1 MKRAR
6 ARRVRRALLLSGLA
20 LAALDARC
28 YAQAVPAYQDRY
40 IANGTLS
47 PDISGGDFS
56 GGDGTG
62 LARSIRIDGVASIID
77 QQGPNAPP
85 ATHENGFILNAQWD
99 TMSYGAFSA
108 DGALRL
114 GEGASP
120 PGVDNYGT
128 ASFALHERGLPFD
141 GGWQAD
147 NALGDINAPIIA
159 LAHLQPRFFLTQ
171 SPMEGV
177 DSEWHGPF
185 GLQLVAGVGE
195 PGIFDGIKVPTF
207 TTLGGSTA
215 TVGAQWSPSTH
226 WTLGGE
232 FTDANDTNLYY
243 QPISGTNASA
253 SNERISS
260 STGYLAAA
268 YQDGPSRAQLNLID
282 GTLNGGGNSF
292 GSWVDASHTFGALT
306 QGVGAFRIDPNFAWG
321 NQLITSDVQ
330 GGYYRL
336 DYLSRR
342 WSSEFDVEEV
352 ASVSGNAST
361 ITFLSSN
368 ARYQLTRDA
377 GVGAVLNV
385 RRDDDGNAWSAE
397 GYFDQLNDYGTGR
410 AQLDYATDTQ
420 TQDGGFTLQQSWKM
434 PVGERL
440 ATSVGADK
448 IRSRGA
454 ATLLQDS
461 TVVRAA
467 LYGGGDLTARL
478 ALDATIQWAQAVQ
491 GEAATSRSADISLSY
506 RISRA
511 WSVLADYYESRVGS
525 WTPLQ
530 VTSPLNPPQPT
541 VIPTMGT
548 RGVFLTVRY
557 QAARGLHFAP
567 LGGAPGSA
575 SGRLTGVVYLDANE
589 NGRYDAG
596 EAGAPNVT
604 VILDGRFSVRTDASG
619 RFDFP
624 AVAAGHHILTVQSD
638 NLPLPWAL
646 VNQGRTEVDVITRDR
661 VDVNIAAVRM
671 K

>member
-1 MKRAR
+1 MKPAR
-6 ARRVRRALLLSGLA
+6 AHPVRRALLLCSLG
-20 LAALDARC
+20 LAALDAHC
-28 YAQAVPAYQDRY
+28 DAQTAPAYQDRY
-40 IANGTLS
+40 IAGGSLS

-56 GGDGTG
+56 GGDGAG
-62 LARSIRIDGVASIID
+62 LARSLRIEGVASVID

-108 DGALRL
+108 DGALRV
-114 GEGASP
+114 GEGANP

-177 DSEWHGPF
+177 DTEWHGPF
-185 GLQLVAGVGE
+185 GLQLLAGVGE

-207 TTLGGSTA
+207 TALGGSTA
-215 TVGAQWSPSTH
+215 TVGAQGSPSPH

-243 QPISGTNASA
+243 QPLSGTNAAA

-260 STGYLAAA
+260 STGYLSAA

-282 GTLNGGGNSF
+282 GTLNGSGNSF
-292 GSWVDASHTFGALT
+292 GSWVDASHTFGSVT
-306 QGVGAFRIDPNFAWG
+306 QGVGAFRIEPNFAWG

-336 DYLSRR
+336 DYRSRR
-342 WSSEFDVEEV
+342 WMSDFDVEEV
-352 ASVSGNAST
+352 ASVSGNARA
-361 ITFLSSN
+361 ITFLSST
-368 ARYQLTRDA
+368 ARYQLTRDL
-377 GVGAVLNV
+377 GVGGVLNV
-385 RRDDDGNAWSAE
+385 RRDDDDNAWSAE
-397 GYFDQLNDYGTGR
+397 GYLDRINGYGTSR
-410 AQLDYATDTQ
+410 AQVDYATDPQ

-440 ATSVGADK
+440 ATSIGADR

-467 LYGGGDLTARL
+467 LYGGGDLSARL
-478 ALDATIQWAQAVQ
+478 ALDATLEWAQAVQ
-491 GEAATSRSADISLSY
+491 GQAATSRSADLSLSY
-506 RISRA
+506 RLSRA
-511 WSVLADYYESRVGS
+511 
-525 WTPLQ
+525 
-530 VTSPLNPPQPT
+530 
-541 VIPTMGT
+541 
-548 RGVFLTVRY
+548 
-557 QAARGLHFAP
+557 
-567 LGGAPGSA
+567 
-575 SGRLTGVVYLDANE
+575 
-589 NGRYDAG
+589 
-596 EAGAPNVT
+596 
-604 VILDGRFSVRTDASG
+604 
-619 RFDFP
+619 
-624 AVAAGHHILTVQSD
+624 
-638 NLPLPWAL
+638 
-646 VNQGRTEVDVITRDR
+646 
-661 VDVNIAAVRM
+661 
-671 K
+671 